1 MLVAEKSEQDNTN
14 RNEKKEFLEITV
26 QVLTE
31 ILGGNATEK
40 IVNYLENHY
49 DIERDQIPNR
59 IEEFYTGLQSLLGE
73 KAVSLIQQAIVTKMR
88 KKRNTNAR

>member
-1 MLVAEKSEQDNTN
+1 MLVAEKSEQDNIN

-49 DIERDQIPNR
+49 DIKRDQIPNR
-59 IEEFYTGLQSLLGE
+59 IDEFYTGLQSLLGE
-73 KAVSLIQQAIVTKMR
+73 KAVSLIEEAIVTKM
-88 KKRNTNAR
+88 KKKNN

>member
-1 MLVAEKSEQDNTN
+1 MLVAEKSERDNID

-59 IEEFYTGLQSLLGE
+59 IDEFYIGLRSLLGE
-73 KAVSLIQQAIVTKMR
+73 KAVSLIEEAIVTKM
-88 KKRNTNAR
+88 KKKNN

>member
-59 IEEFYTGLQSLLGE
+59 IDEFYTGLRSLLGE
-73 KAVSLIQQAIVTKMR
+73 KAVSLIEEAIVTKM
-88 KKRNTNAR
+88 KKKNN